1 MTFRLAFRLTRP
13 VIKES
18 NKKGEMNFLSA
29 YKTYK
34 RSLCSSFEFGF
45 GLFEFRGTAVPLEG
59 ERPFS
64 YGIQPTPAANRPL
77 GA

>member
-1 MTFRLAFRLTRP
+1 MFHLVFRLTRR

-18 NKKGEMNFLSA
+18 NKKGEMDFLSA
-29 YKTYK
+29 YKIYK
-34 RSLCSSFEFGF
+34 RSLCSSFEF

-64 YGIQPTPAANRPL
+64 YGIQPTSAANRPL